1 MRCLSTVQLCES
13 YPSKSLF
20 IFFTKN
26 EQLWHQEYCLYVWL
40 NKLCL
45 VPFDVS
51 SMDSGSNLVD
61 SLVDRSKRGVFSS
74 GRPSDGAAEFLAH
87 LLAREDMSRQLEEVI
102 CWCLDERFSSN
113 RIRLLAKILKHG
125 SRKTLLKLMTPRLE
139 LMSQLLRSSTGGS
152 SLERLHR
159 SKLVQRSC
167 LLLLPPKLASW
178 RYRRGARI
186 IFQSTASIA
195 HDKGLDGSSPA
206 DLADYGEECLSWS
219 SLTTADVQY
228 VEDSIDTLLHM
239 LADRDTIVRWSAAK
253 GLGRVT
259 GRLPQVLAGEVCQA
273 ILVIPTESVRDE
285 FRWHGSCL
293 ALAELAR
300 RGLVVP
306 SDGLLNPLVQII
318 AKALRFDAQRG
329 SATVGSQVRDAA
341 CYVCWAVARAYAAE
355 DISSFG
361 RTLAEVLV
369 PAALF
374 DREISC
380 RRAASAALQ
389 ECVGRVGKNVIPQGL
404 ELLPLLD
411 FYTLADRRGSY
422 CYLAP
427 KVALLSAGI
436 YLGPLV
442 EELIER
448 KLCHWDENIRE
459 LAAQSLGNLCD
470 AASDDITVENV
481 VSTLAARATAKTDP
495 QRYHGALHGLAS
507 TLQYTRTE
515 GKAVDAARE
524 IVAAGYAN
532 RVAKGNARPDEIL
545 ALSLLVAALANCGYY
560 SSDHTGLQAPRA
572 IVLEALSSRAKAV
585 YSAGSTA
592 ALALT
597 RISSETEADLVQCIC
612 DGIEKEGFAFA
623 AISLTNKNLSE
634 PVRLAAVNSE
644 RPEARKNAT
653 RALVELAEKGIVN
666 ADTALETLIQ
676 AGSDYQLDSRG
687 DVGSWVREEAVEG
700 ISKLFTATS
709 NALAKRALGVLVRQV
724 LERLD
729 RVRTVAMRALL
740 HVAKSDTRFP
750 EITGVISGKRSDLG
764 RAQILDI
771 APLLFEIDYVRKDA
785 LLGVIAS
792 ATVAGSL
799 SLLARQALF
808 KVSNVE
814 VVLDLYV
821 ESRGDKRLSCPIL
834 QALELLVSQN
844 LPDDGPWSL
853 RCADEICSDL
863 KGSRDIARLESTVS
877 LLLNLLSLPTSAC
890 RASRALSN
898 LLCHP
903 IPRVRRLAAE
913 GLYFHF
919 ISGEG
924 GDDVVWACEVIGET
938 LWESTPVRELQPI
951 RDRISAI
958 VLTSLIQEEA

>member
-1 MRCLSTVQLCES
+1 
-13 YPSKSLF
+13 
-20 IFFTKN
+20 
-26 EQLWHQEYCLYVWL
+26 
-40 NKLCL
+40 
-45 VPFDVS
+45 
-51 SMDSGSNLVD
+51 MDSGSNLVD
-61 SLVDRSKRGVFSS
+61 SLVDRAKRGVCRS
-74 GRPSDGAAEFLAH
+74 GRPSDGASEFLAH
-87 LLAREDMSRQLEEVI
+87 FLAREDMSRQLEEVV
-102 CWCLDERFSSN
+102 CWCLAESFASN
-113 RIRLLAKILKHG
+113 RIRLLAKMLKHG
-125 SRKTLLKLMTPRLE
+125 SRKTLLNLMKPRLK
-139 LMSQLLRSSTGGS
+139 LMSQLLRSSIVGS

-167 LLLLPPKLASW
+167 LLLLPPKLAGW
-178 RYRRGARI
+178 RYKRGARI
-186 IFQSTASIA
+186 IFQSTTSIA
-195 HDKGLDGSSPA
+195 HDKTIGGSSRA
-206 DLADYGEECLSWS
+206 NLADDGEECLSWS
-219 SLTTADVQY
+219 SLTSAEVEY
-228 VEDSIDTLLHM
+228 VEDSVDTLLHM
-239 LADRDTIVRWSAAK
+239 LADHDTIVRWSAAK

-259 GRLPQVLAGEVCQA
+259 GRLPQVLASEICQE
-273 ILVIPTESVRDE
+273 ILAIPTESMRDE

-306 SDGLLNPLVQII
+306 SDGLLNPLVQTTT
-318 AKALRFDAQRG
+318 KALRFDAQRG
-329 SATVGSQVRDAA
+329 SASVGSQVRDAA

-389 ECVGRVGKNVIPQGL
+389 ECVGRVGKNVIPCGL

-422 CYLAP
+422 CHLAP
-427 KVALLSAGI
+427 KVARLSGEI

-442 EELIER
+442 EELTER

-459 LAAQSLGNLCD
+459 LAAQSLGNLCGTV
-470 AASDDITVENV
+470 SDDITIENV

-495 QRYHGALHGLAS
+495 QRYHGALHGLAR
-507 TLQYTRTE
+507 TVQHTRTE

-524 IVAAGYAN
+524 IVATGYVN
-532 RVAKGNARPDEIL
+532 RVAKGNARADEIL
-545 ALSLLVAALANCGYY
+545 ALSLLVAALANSGYY
-560 SSDHTGLQAPRA
+560 SPDHTVLRAPRA
-572 IVLEALSSRAKAV
+572 IVLEALSSRAKPV

-597 RISSETEADLVQCIC
+597 SVSSETEGDVVQCIC
-612 DGIEKEGFAFA
+612 DGMEQEGFAFA
-623 AISLTNKNLSE
+623 AISLTHKNLSE

-653 RALVELAEKGIVN
+653 RALVELAGKGLVD
-666 ADTALETLIQ
+666 ADTALETLVE
-676 AGSDYQLDSRG
+676 AGNDYQLDNRG

-700 ISKLFTATS
+700 ISKLFVACTS
-709 NALAKRALGVLVRQV
+709 DTLAKRALGVLVRQV

-729 RVRTVAMRALL
+729 RVRAFATRALL
-740 HVAKSDTRFP
+740 HIAKSDARFP
-750 EITGVISGKRSDLG
+750 EIAAVMPGKRSDLG
-764 RAQILDI
+764 TGQILDI
-771 APLLFEIDYVRKDA
+771 APLLFEIDYVMKDA

-799 SLLARQALF
+799 SLLARQALVKF
-808 KVSNVE
+808 SDVE

-821 ESRGDKRLSCPIL
+821 EFRGDKRLSRPIL
-834 QALELLVSQN
+834 QALELLVSHN

-853 RCADEICSDL
+853 RCAQEICSDL
-863 KGSRDIARLESTVS
+863 KGSRDIARLASTVS
-877 LLLNLLSLPTSAC
+877 LLLSLLSYPTSAC

-903 IPRVRRLAAE
+903 IPRARRLAAE
-913 GLYFHF
+913 GMYFHL

-924 GDDVVWACEVIGET
+924 GEDVAWACDVIGQT